1 MYVHAFVYFCGL
13 VKLYVHAAVPYFTV
27 DPAVGAVTLTVFGL
41 CSLPLYVTVLSLALA
56 LIVPAFTVT
65 DIVLLVAL

>member
-1 MYVHAFVYFCGL
+1 MYVHASVYFCGL

-27 DPAVGAVTLTVFGL
+27 DPAVGVVTLTVFGL

-56 LIVPAFTVT
+56 LIVPLFTVAVN
-65 DIVLLVAL
+65 VLLHVA